1 MRTACCVLNLD
12 HSITH
17 SLDHSLDHSPAYS
30 LARSP
35 TEASSILRD
44 GLEGADVDA
53 IFEEDPTILFED
65 PESLRYGI
73 QQMEELWGI
82 DEAILKNSW
91 PDELA
96 LAVRALGYKGAPDS
110 IDKIGAE

>member
-65 PESLRYGI
+65 PESLLYGI

>member
-1 MRTACCVLNLD
+1 M
-12 HSITH
+12 
-17 SLDHSLDHSPAYS
+17 
-30 LARSP
+30 
-35 TEASSILRD
+35 
-44 GLEGADVDA
+44 
-53 IFEEDPTILFED
+53 
-65 PESLRYGI
+65 RYGI

>member
-17 SLDHSLDHSPAYS
+17 SITHPLTRS
-30 LARSP
+30 LAR